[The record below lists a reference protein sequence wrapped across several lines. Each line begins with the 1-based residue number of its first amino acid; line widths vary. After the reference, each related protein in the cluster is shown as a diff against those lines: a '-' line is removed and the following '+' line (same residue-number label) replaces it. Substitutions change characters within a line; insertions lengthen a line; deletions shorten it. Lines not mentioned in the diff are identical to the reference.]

1 MTIHR
6 VTLFNIPKS
15 EDIDVLLAEY
25 RSLAQEAKRDSEP
38 YIVSVQAGRTLPDAR
53 TKGYTLAVK
62 TAFHNLDDMYFYD
75 NNCQAHKRLKSV
87 AAPRREGDVFTAYFE
102 DEVGATT

>member
-6 VTLFNIPKS
+6 VTFFNIPKP

-25 RSLAQEAKRDSEP
+25 RRLAQAKRNSEP
-38 YIVSVQAGRTLPDAR
+38 YILAVQAGRTLPDAR

-62 TAFHNLDDMYFYD
+62 TTFRNLDDMNFYD
-75 NNCQAHKRLKSV
+75 HECEAHKHLKSV

-102 DEVGATT
+102 DELGTAA